1 MTIRRSTGAGTVPAG
16 VTQAG
21 DVTTN
26 AVKDTVLDYSG
37 TEAQLKAIF
46 TDTETGLQGTAW
58 IYVPSATPPLAR
70 VVAVE
75 QTHLL
80 LDRSMTGASSA
91 AFDKVSGTLINY
103 SILNDGGATGT
114 VNGVNLLNGE
124 SLIQTVQYPVE
135 ADCLEAVYIDASGTD
150 FLITENE

>member
-1 MTIRRSTGAGTVPAG
+1 MNIRRSTTTGTVPAG
-16 VTQAG
+16 TAQTG
-21 DVTTN
+21 TVTTN
-26 AVKDTVLDYSG
+26 TVDDTVLDYSG
-37 TEAQLKAIF
+37 TQQDLANIF
-46 TDTETGLQGTAW
+46 TLTETGLQGTAW

-70 VVAVE
+70 VKTVTA
-75 QTHLL
+75 QAIL
-80 LDRSMTGASSA
+80 LDRSMTGASGA
-91 AFDKVSGTLINY
+91 AFQKVSGTLINY

-135 ADCLEAVYIDASGTD
+135 ADCLEVVYIDASGTS